1 MSESAQRTKGASLKD
16 DRFQISS
23 IKTTEPPEGAPKAT
37 WYKYVITQGNNTIL
51 GQRPGTRKSV
61 TAAVE
66 EIVEQL
72 NLRRAGKSGRVHLSS
87 NRKKQATAK

>member
-1 MSESAQRTKGASLKD
+1 MIESAQRSKGASLKD
-16 DRFQISS
+16 DRFEISS
-23 IKTTEPPEGAPKAT
+23 IKATETPEGAPKAT

-51 GQRPGTRKSV
+51 GQRSGTRKSV

-87 NRKKQATAK
+87 NRKKQAAAK

>member
-1 MSESAQRTKGASLKD
+1 MNQSAQRSKGASLKD
-16 DRFQISS
+16 DRFELSS
-23 IKTTEPPEGAPKAT
+23 INTTATPEGAPKAT

-87 NRKKQATAK
+87 NRKKQAAAK